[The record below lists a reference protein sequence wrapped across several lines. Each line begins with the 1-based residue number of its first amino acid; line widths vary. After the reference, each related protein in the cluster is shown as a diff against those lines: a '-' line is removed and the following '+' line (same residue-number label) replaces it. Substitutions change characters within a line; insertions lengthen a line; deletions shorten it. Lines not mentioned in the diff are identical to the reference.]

1 MGRVRLV
8 RGHNVQ
14 LVRWRPVDQGWVA
27 DVRRGRR
34 LAEDAN
40 GWTVLVAGRTQQF
53 SRSEWTEFI
62 GKLVPPGA
70 PKRTPLV
77 EHEHDRGHGG
87 AVDPDAEP
95 AHADELVAGSLY
107 ARSASLVDIPSTRAV
122 IEPPPSRRDG
132 RDAPGDASAS

>member
-14 LVRWRPVDQGWVA
+14 LVRWRPVEQGWVA

-40 GWTVLVAGRTQQF
+40 GWTVLVAGRTQRF
-53 SRSEWTEFI
+53 SRAEWTEFV
-62 GKLVPPGA
+62 GKPVPPGA

-77 EHEHDRGHGG
+77 ETEHGHDGG
-87 AVDPDAEP
+87 VDPDAERG
-95 AHADELVAGSLY
+95 HADEILTGSLY
-107 ARSASLVDIPSTRAV
+107 ARSATLIDIPSTRAV
-122 IEPPPSRRDG
+122 IEPSPDRREIP
-132 RDAPGDASAS
+132 DAPGDAAAP